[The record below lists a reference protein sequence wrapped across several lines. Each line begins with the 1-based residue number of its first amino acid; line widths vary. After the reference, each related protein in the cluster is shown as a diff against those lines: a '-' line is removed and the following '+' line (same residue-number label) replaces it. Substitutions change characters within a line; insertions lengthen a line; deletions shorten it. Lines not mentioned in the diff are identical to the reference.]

1 MLDKAVGKEVSGRK
15 PGKRSH
21 RSAVRAGIVD
31 GKLVS
36 NISKGQKEQGI
47 APPQYDEAFKAGAVK
62 LVSMASPV
70 AVLSQRKAIGF
81 PGAYSAVP

>member
-47 APPQYDEAFKAGAVK
+47 APPQYDEAFKAGAVGISENF
-62 LVSMASPV
+62 V
-70 AVLSQRKAIGF
+70 
-81 PGAYSAVP
+81 